1 MMRFANDAP
10 GRDPVEWL
18 LEITTDKGQK
28 MYDTV
33 IAQTIKEPE
42 RFAKE
47 KFELKNPTM
56 VKEIKFTFGKNRYGE
71 NLLEIN

>member
-33 IAQTIKEPE
+33 IA
-42 RFAKE
+42 
-47 KFELKNPTM
+47 
-56 VKEIKFTFGKNRYGE
+56 
-71 NLLEIN
+71 